1 MKELIQAPTILHRLS
16 LLENRI
22 LRRIF
27 RPKRDEVT
35 GGWRK
40 IHDEELYQYH

>member
-1 MKELIQAPTILHRLS
+1 VFLINIYSSASLLREEHRLRVC
-16 LLENRI
+16 ENKV

-27 RPKRDEVT
+27 APKRDEVT

-40 IHDEELYQYH
+40 LHNQ